1 MEQLDNGKAVDLL
14 KIDLAGRVSF
24 ADYLVI
30 ASGTSSRHVMGLVNN
45 LAVSLRQKG
54 YHPVI
59 EGKSGSGNWVVLDLK
74 DVIVHVFN
82 PETRAYYALDKLW
95 K

>member
-1 MEQLDNGKAVDLL
+1 ML

-30 ASGTSSRHVMGLVNN
+30 ASGTSSRHVMALVTN
-45 LAVSLRQKG
+45 LAVELKNKG
-54 YHPVI
+54 YRPRI
-59 EGKSGSGNWVVLDLK
+59 EGRQGEGNWVVLDMG
-74 DVIVHVFN
+74 DIIVHVFN
-82 PETRAYYALDKLW
+82 PETRTYYSLENMW